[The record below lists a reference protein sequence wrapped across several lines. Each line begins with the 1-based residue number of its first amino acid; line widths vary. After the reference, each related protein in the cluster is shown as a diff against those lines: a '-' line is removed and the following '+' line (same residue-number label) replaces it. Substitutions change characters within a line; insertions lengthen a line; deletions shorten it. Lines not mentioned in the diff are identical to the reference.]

1 MFEKEYWLSIV
12 FGKCFEFFNLASGSA
27 WHRNVC
33 LVVRQ
38 VSAEVRYDE
47 N

>member
-1 MFEKEYWLSIV
+1 MFEKEYCLSIV
-12 FGKCFEFFNLASGSA
+12 FGKWFEFFNLGSGSA

-38 VSAEVRYDE
+38 VPVEVRYDE